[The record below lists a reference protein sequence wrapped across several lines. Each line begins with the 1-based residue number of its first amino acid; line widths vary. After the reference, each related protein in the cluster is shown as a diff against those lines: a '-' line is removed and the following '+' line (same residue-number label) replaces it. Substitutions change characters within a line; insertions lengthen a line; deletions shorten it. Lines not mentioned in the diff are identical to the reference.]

1 MAILAVHSN
10 VEAMNHICNISSVT
24 IVDINTLYPLI
35 NVVFFEQ
42 AVVIACT
49 QAVCGLRFVLAIQL
63 QNEIKCVIE
72 ISVDMILTAHSKWVM
87 I

>member
-24 IVDINTLYPLI
+24 IVDINTLYRLI
-35 NVVFFEQ
+35 NGVFFEQ
-42 AVVIACT
+42 AVVIAYT
-49 QAVCGLRFVLAIQL
+49 HAVCGLRFLLAIQL
-63 QNEIKCVIE
+63 QNEIKYVIE
-72 ISVDMILTAHSKWVM
+72 ISVDMILTPHSKWVR